1 MLEKYTKKAK
11 KEDED
16 CLKYLGF
23 KNKNIEEKVRTNI
36 DKCYQNILTNYLKDR
51 LSNIKQL
58 EEKNR
63 DTLILHIKN
72 IIKNL
77 KPSYRDLKDSMNIND
92 YIKVKII
99 KYKDFTYSK
108 IIEGFAMT
116 KKACSKKMKEKH
128 ENPKI
133 LLIQNLD
140 LNEYKA
146 KEPFEKKNNSSDLT
160 IIIDEIIKKIDLL
173 GVNIIVVNKGINN
186 MLLES
191 LLKKSKLIIII
202 HVKPSALQKIAR
214 CTKGKIIS
222 SFKDL
227 DINNN
232 IDEENTTK
240 SVSPIII
247 GTCKL
252 FQISNVN
259 NFKKEKINN
268 INCINDLSD
277 NINSSDFKNIIFSKN
292 FKLMSFEG
300 CDPILYQTL
309 LLSGPEK
316 NDLKEIKNLLKNE
329 IFSTAREYFLQK
341 KILYLLF
348 CNIPPFIEEKEKT
361 SCKNLN
367 INKEEM
373 ELGIQIQNSISRR
386 ISNDVSIKCK
396 ENLLKSNNNLE
407 KVLSSGIIE
416 QLKQIPDNLSRNQIE
431 RKPSE
436 STKDEIKNKS
446 NNNNILI
453 IADKIKKNNQQSENN
468 KNNDNNKINEILTNN
483 FMNQEYD
490 GTKRRSSNY
499 MKRNQTYYQG
509 LEKIKP
515 IYSKIANS
523 TNKEKISYLS
533 SPNSNETPSLIFN
546 KYNNYDN
553 HDKEINLSMNQKD
566 KDKSLND
573 KIKNDNQITYT
584 NHLFDFESKKLS
596 SELNNINHHEII
608 KYSSNKSIMNLK
620 GLNDEKIEQNKDWKQ
635 INTDISNFELEQ
647 DICKKIIKNSSY
659 KYGFDTCPIITNKT
673 SLQLIRLTM
682 CKGENKLNTNNNN
695 INKDSSQNILKRS
708 SIVDLTLTENTLLRS
723 LNFICGDIQDLN
735 LVYYNSDRERDKP
748 LGKLIIDMISEKDN
762 KCNKCKNIMLNHFYY
777 FYTSNFSRIKIEF
790 ISNSDSNLEKIIDF
804 INRENVDFT
813 KYYSENS
820 QSKEIDYN
828 IDIFNYGY
836 CKNCKQIVTPL
847 VKMPKDLFNY
857 SSAKFFKHLLYNDE
871 IFNRNDEQEFN
882 LNSFIPKTKC
892 NHLSFHDINRIFVTR
907 YGALKFEYEDLKKYN
922 LVSVQNILDAKDIK
936 ISSMEEIS
944 LIQSLEIIR
953 LLQDNFIKEK
963 NELIFINKIIEETNL
978 SIFSKKSSETNFIE
992 SCMKI
997 LNSIIEYLNE
1007 DDDSS
1012 NNSSKRFS
1020 NSISTIKNNNDMD
1033 NSKSVNESDIPFL
1046 QSLQNKSKNENP
1058 NISIISSEENIKKEL
1073 SKCTSLNEKNNFR
1086 YIIRNLYQK
1095 PLDNLIKIGLI
1106 KRIYFRIAQM
1116 KVIYN
1121 KLRTIIHK
1129 IKILI
1134 SLELILKDKEI
1145 NNNSNFIQVQNK
1157 PENQNFQINKDIN
1170 NKNEN
1175 DIIIKGI
1182 ISNNIGLDEQN
1193 NNINKFDSI
1202 KSKTPKIEPI
1212 KSNEIISNSK
1222 TEKGPK
1228 SIFGPL
1234 DLNNY
1239 NSEQLDCKISNL
1251 ININNNNENKKLE
1264 NNITE
1269 ESPPFPKDPNR
1280 KNFSKSNSENIL
1292 NGIDKKDELIKDLS
1306 TNELKLILDKDKN
1319 INNEISPENLI
1330 KLLIDKYANIF
1341 ELKEKY
1347 HDINGHNDYTNMLK
1361 IIYFYDEQPNDFSS
1375 IIEENDLSSIIA
1387 YAISSSQY
1395 KNFIKDKTN
1404 LLDIK
1409 RIPQS
1414 KENEK
1419 MSSKSNNIEIIKKES
1434 IQANNKTENIENN
1447 NISINK
1453 SNFSQI
1459 KNDQYL
1465 YDTLLLF
1472 DSSNINYILNDKKS
1486 NNSDLDKKKISQILE
1501 AELICTDNNSF
1512 RININSLNKNKFKCR
1527 ANPSRKIS
1535 ISRPTI
1541 TNPLS
1546 SPVSFL
1552 SPIQKSDNSF
1562 LIENDLD
1569 QIEGKISKFID
1580 DVDSINHGIKNANKS
1595 NKLESILK
1603 SINITNN
1610 PNILNN
1616 INVEELLSQ
1625 NNNNSS
1631 NNNVQQRKKEVLDTF
1646 INSFN
1651 INKVR
1656 KNKDNLID
1664 CIGKLYFTEDL
1675 LPQSEIEITIYYP
1688 RQFEAL
1694 RIAYS
1699 CSYDELLMSI
1709 TKSNK
1714 WKDVSGGKSKA
1725 SFYKTNDE
1733 KYLFK
1738 SISQYEFNMFLKI
1751 AFSYFHYLA
1760 KYLFHNM
1767 PSLLMKILG
1776 VYKIRIKKTKDN
1788 KSSVENY
1795 YLMMMENLNYG
1806 FNPGQEEKIVTYDLK
1821 GSSINR
1827 YITINQKKEKENI
1840 VLLDNNFKENFKS
1853 EPIPLERNLF
1863 GLLLLSVH
1871 NDTLFLSK
1879 MGIIDYS
1886 LLLHIIEDNKSK
1898 ENSKNNLIRVGII
1911 DYIRKY
1917 TWDKKIEHILKTII
1931 NGFNSPTIINPDDY
1945 KDRFISAIKSY
1956 FIGI

>member
-1 MLEKYTKKAK
+1 MLEYLTQKAK
-11 KEDED
+11 KEDND
-16 CLKYLGF
+16 CQKYLGF
-23 KNKNIEEKVRTNI
+23 KNKIIEDKINTNI
-36 DKCYQNILTNYLKDR
+36 QNCYNNILDNYLKER

-58 EEKNR
+58 EEKNK
-63 DTLILHIKN
+63 DTLISHIKN

-77 KPSYRDLKDSMNIND
+77 KPSFRDFKDSMNIND
-92 YIKVKII
+92 YIKVKIV
-99 KYKDFTYSK
+99 KYKDFSYSK
-108 IIEGFAMT
+108 VIEGFAMT

-128 ENPKI
+128 EKPKI

-160 IIIDEIIKKIDLL
+160 FIIDEIIKKIDLL

-227 DINNN
+227 DINKNN
-232 IDEENTTK
+232 NEENTTK
-240 SVSPIII
+240 STSPIII

-259 NFKKEKINN
+259 YFKKEKINN
-268 INCINDLSD
+268 INCIDNLSNYNDST
-277 NINSSDFKNIIFSKN
+277 DFKNIIFSKN

-300 CDPILYQTL
+300 CEPVLYQTL

-316 NDLKEIKNLLKNE
+316 NDLKEIKYLLKNE
-329 IFSTAREYFLQK
+329 IFSTAREYFLQSK
-341 KILYLLF
+341 VLYFLF
-348 CNIPPFIEEKEKT
+348 CNIPPFLKEIEKEKKKEKT
-361 SCKNLN
+361 SSKNLN
-367 INKEEM
+367 ITKEEM
-373 ELGIQIQNSISRR
+373 ELSIKYHNSIARR
-386 ISNDVSIKCK
+386 ISNDISIKNK
-396 ENLLKSNNNLE
+396 ESLLKESNLE
-407 KVLSSGIIE
+407 KVLSGDVFE
-416 QLKQIPDNLSRNQIE
+416 QIKQIPDDLFRNEIE
-431 RKPSE
+431 RKASE
-436 STKDEIKNKS
+436 STTNEQKNK
-446 NNNNILI
+446 NNNILI
-453 IADKIKKNNQQSENN
+453 IADKIKQNNQLSEQKENVD
-468 KNNDNNKINEILTNN
+468 KKKFNEIIINN
-483 FMNQEYD
+483 FIDQELE

-499 MKRNQTYYQG
+499 VKRNQAYYKG
-509 LEKIKP
+509 LENNKSNLNKN
-515 IYSKIANS
+515 ANS
-523 TNKEKISYLS
+523 NNKEKKSFLS
-533 SPNSNETPSLIFN
+533 SSNSNETSSHIDN
-546 KYNNYDN
+546 KYYN
-553 HDKEINLSMNQKD
+553 HEKEINLSINQKVETKPIFD
-566 KDKSLND
+566 KKIND
-573 KIKNDNQITYT
+573 ITKYN
-584 NHLFDFESKKLS
+584 NHLFDFENKKS
-596 SELNNINHHEII
+596 SLETIQNNTNQKIAL
-608 KYSSNKSIMNLK
+608 KYSSNKSILNLH
-620 GLNDEKIEQNKDWKQ
+620 GINDEKIDQNVQWKQ
-635 INTDISNFELEQ
+635 ENADISKYELEQ
-647 DICKKIIKNSSY
+647 DLNKTITKNSSY
-659 KYGFDTCPIITNKT
+659 KFGFDISPIITNKT

-682 CKGENKLNTNNNN
+682 CKGENKLNINNNN
-695 INKDSSQNILKRS
+695 ISKEISQNILKRS
-708 SIVDLTLTENTLLRS
+708 SIGDLSLTENTLLRS

-762 KCNKCKNIMLNHFYY
+762 KCNKCKNVMSNHFYY
-777 FYTSNFSRIKIEF
+777 FYSSNFSRIKIEF
-790 ISNSDSNLEKIIDF
+790 ISNSDSNLEKIIDY

-813 KYYSENS
+813 KYNSETA
-820 QSKEIDYN
+820 QSKDIDYN

-836 CKNCKQIVTPL
+836 CKKCKQIVTPL

-857 SSAKFFKHLLYNDE
+857 SSAKFFKHLIYNE
-871 IFNRNDEQEFN
+871 KIVNRNDEQEFN
-882 LNSFIPKTKC
+882 LMSFIPIRKC

-907 YGALKFEYEDLKKYN
+907 YGALKFKYKDLTKYN
-922 LVSVQNILDAKDIK
+922 LVSVQNIFDPKSINPS
-936 ISSMEEIS
+936 IREEIP
-944 LIQSLEIIR
+944 LAQTLEIIK
-953 LLQDNFIKEK
+953 LIQDNFIIERKEL
-963 NELIFINKIIEETNL
+963 NFINKIIEDNNL
-978 SIFSKKSSETNFIE
+978 FIFSKKSSETNIIE
-992 SCMKI
+992 SCLKI
-997 LNSIIEYLNE
+997 LNSIIDYLGE
-1007 DDDSS
+1007 DEDSS

-1020 NSISTIKNNNDMD
+1020 ISTIKNSSKINDTD
-1033 NSKSVNESDIPFL
+1033 NSKSMNEIDFL
-1046 QSLQNKSKNENP
+1046 LLQAMQNKNENE
-1058 NISIISSEENIKKEL
+1058 NTNNSIISSEENNKKDL
-1073 SKCTSLNEKNNFR
+1073 SKCTSLSEKNNFR
-1086 YIIRNLYQK
+1086 YIIKNLYKK
-1095 PLDNLIKIGLI
+1095 PLDNNYLIKIGLI

-1121 KLRTIIHK
+1121 KFRTIINK
-1129 IKILI
+1129 AKILV
-1134 SLELILKDKEI
+1134 SLELILEDKEKEISNNSNLIQSQNKPDNQNFQNNKEI
-1145 NNNSNFIQVQNK
+1145 NNKKES
-1157 PENQNFQINKDIN
+1157 DIS
-1170 NKNEN
+1170 
-1175 DIIIKGI
+1175 IKGNA
-1182 ISNNIGLDEQN
+1182 SNNITLDEQK
-1193 NNINKFDSI
+1193 NNINELI
-1202 KSKTPKIEPI
+1202 KSKTPKIEPM
-1212 KSNEIISNSK
+1212 KSNYIISNSRI
-1222 TEKGPK
+1222 EKGIK
-1228 SIFGPL
+1228 SILGPL

-1239 NSEQLDCKISNL
+1239 NSEKIEYKN
-1251 ININNNNENKKLE
+1251 NNNNNENEKSVNK
-1264 NNITE
+1264 TKE
-1269 ESPPFPKDPNR
+1269 ESPFQKDPNC
-1280 KNFSKSNSENIL
+1280 KKFEKSNSDNIL
-1292 NGIDKKDELIKDLS
+1292 KGIDKKDEMVKDIS
-1306 TNELKLILDKDKN
+1306 TNDLKFILDKDKN
-1319 INNEISPENLI
+1319 INNEISPETLI
-1330 KLLIDKYANIF
+1330 KLLIDKFANTF
-1341 ELKEKY
+1341 DHKLKYK
-1347 HDINGHNDYTNMLK
+1347 DINSNIDYTNMLK
-1361 IIYFYDEQPNDFSS
+1361 IIFFYDEQPNDFSS

-1409 RIPQS
+1409 RTPLS
-1414 KENEK
+1414 KESEK
-1419 MSSKSNNIEIIKKES
+1419 ILSKSNNIEIPKKES
-1434 IQANNKTENIENN
+1434 IQANSKNENIENN

-1453 SNFSQI
+1453 SNSSQI

-1472 DSSNINYILNDKKS
+1472 DSSNINYILNDKKG
-1486 NNSDLDKKKISQILE
+1486 NSSELDKKKISQILE
-1501 AELICTDNNSF
+1501 AELICTDNICF
-1512 RININSLNKNKFKCR
+1512 RININSLNKNKFKCKV
-1527 ANPSRKIS
+1527 NPSRKIS
-1535 ISRPTI
+1535 ISRQTI

-1546 SPVSFL
+1546 SPGYF
-1552 SPIQKSDNSF
+1552 SPPNQKSDNSF

-1569 QIEGKISKFID
+1569 QIEGKISRFID
-1580 DVDSINHGIKNANKS
+1580 EVDSINQGIRNANKS
-1595 NKLESILK
+1595 SKLESILK
-1603 SINITNN
+1603 SINITSNS
-1610 PNILNN
+1610 NILNN

-1625 NNNNSS
+1625 NNNNSTS
-1631 NNNVQQRKKEVLDTF
+1631 NSIQQRKKEVLDNF

-1651 INKVR
+1651 INKIR
-1656 KNKDNLID
+1656 RNKDNLID
-1664 CIGKLYFTEDL
+1664 CIGKMYFVEDL

-1694 RIAYS
+1694 RIAY
-1699 CSYDELLMSI
+1699 CCAYDDLLISI

-1806 FNPGQEEKIVTYDLK
+1806 FNQENEKIITYDLK
-1821 GSSINR
+1821 GSTINR
-1827 YITINQKKEKENI
+1827 YITMNQKKEKENI
-1840 VLLDNNFKENFKS
+1840 VLLDNNFKEDFKS

-1886 LLLHIIEDNKSK
+1886 LLLHIIEDKKMIYNFKHK
-1898 ENSKNNLIRVGII
+1898 LIRVGII

>member
-1 MLEKYTKKAK
+1 MLDKYIKKK
-11 KEDED
+11 RVKEDED
-16 CLKYLGF
+16 CIKYLGF
-23 KNKNIEEKVRTNI
+23 KNKEIEEKIKINRNN
-36 DKCYQNILTNYLKDR
+36 CYENILTNYLNDR

-58 EEKNR
+58 EENNK
-63 DTLILHIKN
+63 DSLIKHIKK
-72 IIKNL
+72 IINDL
-77 KPSYRDLKDSMNIND
+77 KPSFRDLKDSMNIND

-108 IIEGFAMT
+108 VIAGFAMT
-116 KKACSKKMKEKH
+116 KKACSKKMKEKT

-146 KEPFEKKNNSSDLT
+146 KEPFEKKNNSSDLSF
-160 IIIDEIIKKIDLL
+160 IIDEIIKKIDLL
-173 GVNIIVVNKGINN
+173 EVNIIVVNKGINN

-227 DINNN
+227 GINKNN
-232 IDEENTTK
+232 DEENTTK
-240 SVSPIII
+240 SASPIIC

-268 INCINDLSD
+268 INLIDDLSNYND
-277 NINSSDFKNIIFSKN
+277 SSDFKNIIFSKN

-300 CDPILYQTL
+300 CDETLFQTL

-316 NDLKEIKNLLKNE
+316 SDLKEIKNLLKNE
-329 IFSTAREYFLQK
+329 IFSTAREFFLQK
-341 KILYLLF
+341 QVLFYLF
-348 CNIPPFIEEKEKT
+348 CNIPPFLKEKEKEEEEKEKT

-373 ELGIQIQNSISRR
+373 ELNIQYQNSIARR
-386 ISNDVSIKCK
+386 ISNDVSIKNK
-396 ENLLKSNNNLE
+396 ESLLKLNSLE
-407 KVLSSGIIE
+407 KVLKSEDFE
-416 QLKQIPDNLSRNQIE
+416 QLKQISDNLSRNQIE
-431 RKPSE
+431 RKASE
-436 STKDEIKNKS
+436 STKAEQQNK
-446 NNNNILI
+446 NNNIII
-453 IADKIKKNNQQSENN
+453 IADKIRQNNQKYENN
-468 KNNDNNKINEILTNN
+468 KKINTKKFDEIITNN
-483 FMNQEYD
+483 FIDKEY
-490 GTKRRSSNY
+490 GSIKRRASNY
-499 MKRNQTYYQG
+499 VKRNQMFYKG
-509 LEKIKP
+509 LENIK
-515 IYSKIANS
+515 SNFNKIANS
-523 TNKEKISYLS
+523 TNKEKKSFLS
-533 SPNSNETPSLIFN
+533 SSNYNETSSHIDN
-546 KYNNYDN
+546 KYYNN
-553 HDKEINLSMNQKD
+553 DKEINLSLNQKD
-566 KDKSLND
+566 EVKSLFD
-573 KIKNDNQITYT
+573 KNRNNNQNNNNNFLDIKK
-584 NHLFDFESKKLS
+584 SS
-596 SELNNINHHEII
+596 SEMIKTNINQRQIL
-608 KYSSNKSIMNLK
+608 KFSSNKSILNLK
-620 GLNDEKIEQNKDWKQ
+620 GLNDEKIDQNVQWKQ
-635 INTDISNFELEQ
+635 ENIDISNFELGQ
-647 DICKKIIKNSSY
+647 DLYKKSIKNSSY
-659 KYGFDTCPIITNKT
+659 KYGFDTSPIITNKT
-673 SLQLIRLTM
+673 SLQLIRLAM
-682 CKGENKLNTNNNN
+682 CKGENKLNTNNN
-695 INKDSSQNILKRS
+695 IVSKESSQNVLKRS

-748 LGKLIIDMISEKDN
+748 LGKLIIDMIFEKYN

-777 FYTSNFSRIKIEF
+777 FYSSNFSRIKIEF
-790 ISNSDSNLEKIIDF
+790 ISNSDSMLEKIIDF

-813 KYYSENS
+813 KYYSENA
-820 QSKEIDYN
+820 QIKEIDYN
-828 IDIFNYGY
+828 IDIFTYGY
-836 CKNCKQIVTPL
+836 CKKCDQIVTPL

-857 SSAKFFKHLLYNDE
+857 SSAKFFKHLFYNDE
-871 IFNRNDEQEFN
+871 IHNRDDEQEFN
-882 LNSFIPKTKC
+882 LNSFIPKIKC

-907 YGALKFEYEDLKKYN
+907 YGALKFEYEDLIKYN
-922 LVSVQNILDAKDIK
+922 LVSIQNILYPKGINLNTRD
-936 ISSMEEIS
+936 EIT
-944 LIQSLEIIR
+944 LTQTLEIIK
-953 LLQDNFIKEK
+953 LIQKNFIFEMD
-963 NELIFINKIIEETNL
+963 ELNNINKIIEETNL
-978 SIFSKKSSETNFIE
+978 PIFSKKNSETNIIE

-997 LNSIIEYLNE
+997 LNSIIDYLNE

-1020 NSISTIKNNNDMD
+1020 NVSIIKNNSKINDMD
-1033 NSKSVNESDIPFL
+1033 NSKIMNDNDL
-1046 QSLQNKSKNENP
+1046 SLFQAMQNKNENE
-1058 NISIISSEENIKKEL
+1058 NTNNSIISSEENNKKEL
-1073 SKCTSLNEKNNFR
+1073 SKCTSLSEKNNFR
-1086 YIIRNLYQK
+1086 NIIKNLYK
-1095 PLDNLIKIGLI
+1095 RPLDNNYLIKIGLI

-1121 KLRTIIHK
+1121 KFRTIINK
-1129 IKILI
+1129 AKILI
-1134 SLELILKDKEI
+1134 SLELILKDKE
-1145 NNNSNFIQVQNK
+1145 NNSNLIQIQNK
-1157 PENQNFQINKDIN
+1157 PDNQNFQNNKDIN
-1170 NKNEN
+1170 KNNES
-1175 DIIIKGI
+1175 DISIKGN
-1182 ISNNIGLDEQN
+1182 ISNNIILDEQKS
-1193 NNINKFDSI
+1193 NINKNDSVQ
-1202 KSKTPKIEPI
+1202 SKTPKIETI
-1212 KSNEIISNSK
+1212 KSNEIVSNSR
-1222 TEKGPK
+1222 TEKGTK
-1228 SIFGPL
+1228 SNLLPF
-1234 DLNNY
+1234 DLNKY
-1239 NSEQLDCKISNL
+1239 NSEQLESK
-1251 ININNNNENKKLE
+1251 INNFNLSNNIENKKLE
-1264 NNITE
+1264 NIATE
-1269 ESPPFPKDPNR
+1269 DCPFQKDQNLR
-1280 KNFSKSNSENIL
+1280 KFC
-1292 NGIDKKDELIKDLS
+1292 IDIKDEMVKDLS
-1306 TNELKLILDKDKN
+1306 TNDLKSILDKDKN
-1319 INNEISPENLI
+1319 INNEIPPETLI

-1341 ELKEKY
+1341 EHKQY
-1347 HDINGHNDYTNMLK
+1347 HDINSNNDYTNMLK
-1361 IIYFYDEQPNDFSS
+1361 IIFFYDEQPNDFSS

-1409 RIPQS
+1409 RIPLS
-1414 KENEK
+1414 KEAEK
-1419 MSSKSNNIEIIKKES
+1419 ISSKSNNIEIPIKES
-1434 IQANNKTENIENN
+1434 LQANSKTENIENN

-1453 SNFSQI
+1453 SNSSQI

-1472 DSSNINYILNDKKS
+1472 DSSNINYILNDKKG

-1501 AELICTDNNSF
+1501 AELICTDNNCF
-1512 RININSLNKNKFKCR
+1512 RININSLNKNKFKCKV
-1527 ANPSRKIS
+1527 NPSRKIS
-1535 ISRPTI
+1535 ISRQTI

-1546 SPVSFL
+1546 SPTCF
-1552 SPIQKSDNSF
+1552 SPPNQKSDNSF

-1569 QIEGKISKFID
+1569 QIEGKISRFID
-1580 DVDSINHGIKNANKS
+1580 EVDSINQGIKNANKS
-1595 NKLESILK
+1595 SKLESILK
-1603 SINITNN
+1603 SINMTNN
-1610 PNILNN
+1610 LNILNN

-1625 NNNNSS
+1625 NNNNSI
-1631 NNNVQQRKKEVLDTF
+1631 NNSAQQKKKEVLDNF

-1651 INKVR
+1651 INKIR

-1664 CIGKLYFTEDL
+1664 CIGKMYFIEDL

-1694 RIAYS
+1694 RIAY
-1699 CSYDELLMSI
+1699 CCAYDDLLISI

-1714 WKDVSGGKSKA
+1714 WIDVTGGKSKA

-1776 VYKIRIKKTKDN
+1776 VYKIRVKKTKDN

-1806 FNPGQEEKIVTYDLK
+1806 FNQEKEKGNIITYDLK
-1821 GSSINR
+1821 GSTINR
-1827 YITINQKKEKENI
+1827 YITMNQKKEKENI
-1840 VLLDNNFKENFKS
+1840 VLLDNNFKEDFKS

-1886 LLLHIIEDNKSK
+1886 LLLHIIKDKK
-1898 ENSKNNLIRVGII
+1898 FRDNSKHNLIRVGII